1 MSASFARN
9 AQQNA
14 DPDTSTVADAPD
26 GATKPAWLRK
36 RVVLTALAVVVIGGL
51 IVGPVSAAQQAE
63 VRATIHGDVQPILV
77 ETALRRERAMA
88 TVATADTNQAVIPVS
103 PEAATP
109 QAAEADVVRA
119 GSVWDRIADCE
130 SGDWD
135 RNGTP
140 IPGSARW
147 DYGLTFS
154 HGDIF
159 EGGPNF
165 HPATWDAFRDA
176 DMPGHAGRATRQ
188 QQIIVAE
195 RVLAVQGWRAWPVCS
210 RKLGLR

>member
-1 MSASFARN
+1 M
-9 AQQNA
+9 
-14 DPDTSTVADAPD
+14 
-26 GATKPAWLRK
+26 RK
-36 RVVLTALAVVVIGGL
+36 RVLFTALAVVALGGL
-51 IVGPVSAAQQAE
+51 IVGPVSAAHRTE
-63 VRATIHGDVQPILV
+63 VRATIHGEVQPILV

-88 TVATADTNQAVIPVS
+88 TVATAAASQAVVPVV
-103 PEAATP
+103 PEAAP
-109 QAAEADVVRA
+109 APAAEPAEVRS

-135 RNGTP
+135 RNGNP
-140 IPGSARW
+140 IPGTARW

-195 RVLAVQGWRAWPVCS
+195 RVLAAQGWRAWPVCS